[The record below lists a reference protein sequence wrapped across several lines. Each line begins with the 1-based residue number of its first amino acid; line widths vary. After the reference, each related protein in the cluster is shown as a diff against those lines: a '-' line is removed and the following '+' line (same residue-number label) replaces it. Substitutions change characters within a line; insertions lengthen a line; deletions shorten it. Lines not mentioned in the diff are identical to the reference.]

1 MSNRINLQILISY
14 LGLLSFI
21 IIILDKFFFN
31 LFNLYILRYFSV
43 FYSVII
49 FVFIGVLNWNLGKNI
64 SFMQV
69 LIGFLP
75 SLFSVFIIVLYLG
88 SYDVFFFII
97 IFFLSQLVLDN
108 FIYKKK
114 LKKIYNSEGPPYS
127 FNNNKLNTYS
137 IIVLISPT
145 LTFA

>member
-14 LGLLSFI
+14 LDLLSFI

-49 FVFIGVLNWNLGKNI
+49 FVFIGALNWNLGKNI

-88 SYDVFFFII
+88 SYDVFFII
-97 IFFLSQLVLDN
+97 IFFLSCFLIIL
-108 FIYKKK
+108 FIKK
-114 LKKIYNSEGPPYS
+114 N
-127 FNNNKLNTYS
+127 
-137 IIVLISPT
+137 
-145 LTFA
+145 

>member
-1 MSNRINLQILISY
+1 
-14 LGLLSFI
+14 
-21 IIILDKFFFN
+21 
-31 LFNLYILRYFSV
+31 
-43 FYSVII
+43 
-49 FVFIGVLNWNLGKNI
+49 
-64 SFMQV
+64 MQV

-114 LKKIYNSEGPPYS
+114 LKKIYNSEGPPYF

>member
-49 FVFIGVLNWNLGKNI
+49 FVFIGALNWNLGKNI

-69 LIGFLP
+69 LIGLFP

-88 SYDVFFFII
+88 SYDVFFFVI

-114 LKKIYNSEGPPYS
+114 LKKIYNSEGPPYF

>member
-49 FVFIGVLNWNLGKNI
+49 FVFIGALNWNLGKNI

-69 LIGFLP
+69 LIGFFP

-114 LKKIYNSEGPPYS
+114 LKKIYNSEGPPYF

>member
-14 LGLLSFI
+14 LDLLSFI

-49 FVFIGVLNWNLGKNI
+49 FVFIGALNWNLGKNI

-69 LIGFLP
+69 LIGFFP

-114 LKKIYNSEGPPYS
+114 LKKIYNSEVPPYF

>member
-14 LGLLSFI
+14 LGLIPFI
-21 IIILDKFFFN
+21 IVILDKFFFSQ
-31 LFNLYILRYFSV
+31 FNLYALKDFSI

-49 FVFIGVLNWNLGKNI
+49 LVFIGALNWDFGKNI

-75 SLFSVFIIVLYLG
+75 SLFSVFTIILHLS

-97 IFFLSQLVLDN
+97 IFFLFQLFFDN
-108 FIYKKK
+108 FTYKKK
-114 LKKIYNSEGPPYS
+114 LKKKIY
-127 FNNNKLNTYS
+127 
-137 IIVLISPT
+137 IILRIP
-145 LTFA
+145 LTFFIIISLLLIQL

>member
-31 LFNLYILRYFSV
+31 LFNLYILRYLSV

-49 FVFIGVLNWNLGKNI
+49 FVFIGALNWNLGKNI

-69 LIGFLP
+69 LIGFFP

-108 FIYKKK
+108 FIYKK
-114 LKKIYNSEGPPYS
+114 N
-127 FNNNKLNTYS
+127 
-137 IIVLISPT
+137 
-145 LTFA
+145 

>member
-1 MSNRINLQILISY
+1 
-14 LGLLSFI
+14 
-21 IIILDKFFFN
+21 
-31 LFNLYILRYFSV
+31 
-43 FYSVII
+43 
-49 FVFIGVLNWNLGKNI
+49 
-64 SFMQV
+64 MQV

-75 SLFSVFIIVLYLG
+75 SLFSVFLIVLYLG

-108 FIYKKK
+108 SIYKKK
-114 LKKIYNSEGPPYS
+114 LKKIYNSEVPPYF

>member
-49 FVFIGVLNWNLGKNI
+49 FVFIGALNWNLGKNI

-69 LIGFLP
+69 LIGFFP

-114 LKKIYNSEGPPYS
+114 LKKIY
-127 FNNNKLNTYS
+127 
-137 IIVLISPT
+137 IILRVPLTLLIIIS
-145 LTFA
+145 LILIQL